1 MNNMEV
7 FTIKKEKVEKKDTVV
22 IAPWVDDYQGLVL
35 NSLINTPTDKLIY
48 QAKKKVFETK

>member
-1 MNNMEV
+1 MEV